1 MQSDINA
8 YKRTAKRTKTGGII
22 TVPIEKIKEE
32 INNIITEN
40 TNLNINGETIEDILD
55 TIDPIKAQT
64 INPEALVLASTVI
77 KQNKIDLKTLN
88 KNINIYL
95 KNNNKTVEKI
105 DIIRYAK
112 FLILLSD
119 I

>member
-8 YKRTAKRTKTGGII
+8 YKRITKRTKSGGII
-22 TVPIEKIKEE
+22 IVPIEKIKEE

-40 TNLNINGETIEDILD
+40 KNLNINDEYIEDVLQK
-55 TIDPIKAQT
+55 IDPIKAQS
-64 INPEALVLASTVI
+64 INPGALVLASTVI

-88 KNINIYL
+88 KNINAYTE
-95 KNNNKTVEKI
+95 NVEKI